1 MAIYRLQ
8 KSTPKCLA
16 QMDTWKSVS
25 FDFSLLNSNWCLDEN
40 KDMDRNPKV
49 NTRKSKLMPLEPIEE
64 KKIRLESVETIKEE
78 SEEPKKDVINRNG
91 FVLNSY
97 VRSWSALT
105 IFPINDHSGIL

>member
-1 MAIYRLQ
+1 
-8 KSTPKCLA
+8 
-16 QMDTWKSVS
+16 MDTWKSVS

-40 KDMDRNPKV
+40 KDMDRNSKV

-91 FVLNSY
+91 FILNSY

-105 IFPINDHSGIL
+105 IFPIFDHSGIL